1 MSLGLPSFS
10 MIFSGKAV
18 SAIERSARGIVAMI
32 LTDGTEGGKDLN
44 IYKKVDEVDF
54 QNWTEQNYNY
64 LKLVF
69 AGAPSTVIT
78 IRRAENAE
86 GYNAELKKLKDLKWN
101 YLTIPGLG
109 STDTTTI
116 SAWIKQYRDDE
127 RKTFKAV
134 LAHCKG
140 DHEGI
145 INLTTE
151 NISTTITGA
160 KHTAAEYCARIAGVL
175 AGLSLARSSTYYV
188 LDDISEAET
197 PDDPDDRINA
207 GELVIVFDGRK
218 YKIGRGVNSLVS
230 FTTEKTEDVRFIK
243 IVEGMDLYMD
253 DIRETYEEMHPQAA
267 VQKEKP
273 VRDLEKDVTDM
284 IHELGVPAHIKG
296 YQYLREAIMMAVEDI
311 DMLGSITKILYPTI
325 AKKYQTTAS
334 RVDRAIRHAIEV
346 AWRRGK
352 METLDALFGYTINT
366 GKGKPTNSEFIAL
379 IADKIRLLYRG
390 N

>member
-207 GELVIVFDGRK
+207 GEMVIVFDGRK
-218 YKIGRGVNSLVS
+218 YKIVVTFFATPVNAFFIDFTFDVAESFILMTGVATFFPTVLIPLLTFVIVALAASFALMTGDITVFPNCFTFPVSPSVFLVADS
-230 FTTEKTEDVRFIK
+230 VLI
-243 IVEGMDLYMD
+243 L
-253 DIRETYEEMHPQAA
+253 A
-267 VQKEKP
+267 V
-273 VRDLEKDVTDM
+273 
-284 IHELGVPAHIKG
+284 
-296 YQYLREAIMMAVEDI
+296 
-311 DMLGSITKILYPTI
+311 
-325 AKKYQTTAS
+325 
-334 RVDRAIRHAIEV
+334 
-346 AWRRGK
+346 
-352 METLDALFGYTINT
+352 
-366 GKGKPTNSEFIAL
+366 
-379 IADKIRLLYRG
+379 
-390 N
+390 

>member
-334 RVDRAIRHAIEV
+334 RVERAIRHAIEV

>member
-207 GELVIVFDGRK
+207 GEMVIVFDGRK
-218 YKIGRGVNSLVS
+218 YCIYLAVVEPDLKAVAMELKDQGEIKTYPEVVDIFEMSEITSIATEIMKLSGVIGSKKVTVVEEQKNS
-230 FTTEKTEDVRFIK
+230 
-243 IVEGMDLYMD
+243 
-253 DIRETYEEMHPQAA
+253 
-267 VQKEKP
+267 
-273 VRDLEKDVTDM
+273 
-284 IHELGVPAHIKG
+284 
-296 YQYLREAIMMAVEDI
+296 
-311 DMLGSITKILYPTI
+311 
-325 AKKYQTTAS
+325 
-334 RVDRAIRHAIEV
+334 
-346 AWRRGK
+346 
-352 METLDALFGYTINT
+352 
-366 GKGKPTNSEFIAL
+366 
-379 IADKIRLLYRG
+379 
-390 N
+390 

>member
-109 STDTTTI
+109 SADTTTI

-134 LAHCKG
+134 LAH
-140 DHEGI
+140 
-145 INLTTE
+145 
-151 NISTTITGA
+151 
-160 KHTAAEYCARIAGVL
+160 
-175 AGLSLARSSTYYV
+175 
-188 LDDISEAET
+188 
-197 PDDPDDRINA
+197 
-207 GELVIVFDGRK
+207 
-218 YKIGRGVNSLVS
+218 
-230 FTTEKTEDVRFIK
+230 
-243 IVEGMDLYMD
+243 
-253 DIRETYEEMHPQAA
+253 
-267 VQKEKP
+267 
-273 VRDLEKDVTDM
+273 
-284 IHELGVPAHIKG
+284 
-296 YQYLREAIMMAVEDI
+296 
-311 DMLGSITKILYPTI
+311 
-325 AKKYQTTAS
+325 
-334 RVDRAIRHAIEV
+334 
-346 AWRRGK
+346 
-352 METLDALFGYTINT
+352 
-366 GKGKPTNSEFIAL
+366 
-379 IADKIRLLYRG
+379 
-390 N
+390 

>member
-175 AGLSLARSSTYYV
+175 AGLSLA
-188 LDDISEAET
+188 
-197 PDDPDDRINA
+197 
-207 GELVIVFDGRK
+207 
-218 YKIGRGVNSLVS
+218 
-230 FTTEKTEDVRFIK
+230 
-243 IVEGMDLYMD
+243 
-253 DIRETYEEMHPQAA
+253 
-267 VQKEKP
+267 
-273 VRDLEKDVTDM
+273 
-284 IHELGVPAHIKG
+284 
-296 YQYLREAIMMAVEDI
+296 
-311 DMLGSITKILYPTI
+311 
-325 AKKYQTTAS
+325 
-334 RVDRAIRHAIEV
+334 
-346 AWRRGK
+346 
-352 METLDALFGYTINT
+352 
-366 GKGKPTNSEFIAL
+366 
-379 IADKIRLLYRG
+379 
-390 N
+390 